1 MEPTTVDRRRIS
13 MSLLRL
19 AVVVLVFALVG
30 LRLGASEGGFTATL
44 APEEQLAAG
53 LAKLSSA
60 EQTALNALV
69 ARELSAARAG
79 GVTAF
84 AGTFVSRRRAE
95 ERTLAGLDRLAPAEQ
110 AQLDVLVAAALA
122 ARPVRRES
130 ESASRLA
137 RADTSVKDPRQL
149 EVHGEISFLYGWGR
163 GGDFKGGSF
172 SATLTDPA
180 NRYTIGLGF
189 SHFEGPGFF
198 PRGFDPETDWL
209 LRRH

>member
-1 MEPTTVDRRRIS
+1 

-19 AVVVLVFALVG
+19 AAVVLVFALVG
-30 LRLGASEGGFTATL
+30 IRLSASEGGFTATL

-84 AGTFVSRRRAE
+84 AGTFFSRRRSE
-95 ERTLAGLDRLAPAEQ
+95 ERTAAGLDRLTPEEQ
-110 AQLDVLVAAALA
+110 TQLNAFVASALA
-122 ARPVRRES
+122 SHPVWRES
-130 ESASRLA
+130 ESASRLR
-137 RADTSVKDPRQL
+137 RAETSGQDPRHL
-149 EVHGEISFLYGWGR
+149 EVHGEISFMYGWGR
-163 GGDFKGGSF
+163 GGAFKGGSF
-172 SATLTDPA
+172 YTTLTDPE
-180 NRYTIGLGF
+180 NRYTIGIGF
-189 SHFEGPGFF
+189 SRFEGPGYFS
-198 PRGFDPETDWL
+198 RGFGDETDWL